1 MTTKPTALPESTGV
15 VIGEER
21 GYSDWG
27 HVVDWKWNYHL
38 PKGTTFYTADQMCD
52 YGRAEYLRA
61 IEDCLLLIDN
71 EYLNWSDFRPLEN
84 LETVIRALKEQQ
96 T

>member
-1 MTTKPTALPESTGV
+1 MTELPELPEPRGSIAFASDGYD
-15 VIGEER
+15 GEWVSSQ
-21 GYSDWG
+21 GAYSE
-27 HVVDWKWNYHL
+27 
-38 PKGTTFYTADQMCD
+38 DQMLEYARD
-52 YGRAEYLRA
+52 YGRTKYLRA

-84 LETVIRALKEQQ
+84 LETVIRALRSK